1 MNAEIDYNNTIMVEF
16 TPTHHA
22 LLFAWIAESI
32 IQVVGEEHGRPAVRK
47 AIRLYGEERGGRMAQ
62 RAVKDGYNPDMTAYL
77 AYGEWQAAP
86 GLFDS
91 AMDAESEIPRSHVF
105 RCPWHQ
111 AWVDNGINETGRL
124 YCLEIDE
131 SLGRG
136 FGLDVNLE
144 VNGTRSNGAEACEF
158 IYHGADL
165 EALAGIQVDRSKT
178 VKSWAF
184 HLGHLFK
191 TMRTVLETEF
201 GEVGLS
207 AVDTGLNKFGT
218 RFGFDAV
225 EKILEYQN
233 TNFVKIQ
240 DKE

>member
-1 MNAEIDYNNTIMVEF
+1 MVEF

-32 IQVVGEEHGRPAVRK
+32 IQAVGEEHGQPAVRK
-47 AIRLYGEERGGRMAQ
+47 AVRRYGEERGGRMAQ
-62 RAVKDGYNPDMTAYL
+62 RAVKDGLKPDMTAYM

-86 GLFDS
+86 GSFDS
-91 AMDAESEIPRSHVF
+91 AMVTAGETPRSHVF

-111 AWVDNGINETGRL
+111 AWVNNGINETGRL

-144 VNGTRSNGAEACEF
+144 ITGTRSNGAEACEF

-165 EALAGIQVDRSKT
+165 EALAKIHLDTSKI
-178 VKSWAF
+178 VKPWAY

-191 TMRTVLETEF
+191 TMRTVLEAEF
-201 GEVGLS
+201 GEVGLT
-207 AVDTGLNKFGT
+207 AVDAGLEKFKT
-218 RFGFDAV
+218 RFGGDAV
-225 EKILEYQN
+225 EKILRYQN
-233 TNFVKIQ
+233 TDFENIQ
-240 DKE
+240 DE